1 MKSRKKLK
9 KEIKRAFNILY
20 KDILFYEAFVA
31 DANKEGARIILDKT
45 ITAEEELTKRVSVSE
60 GKYVKGRV
68 KMYFTKLRQDI
79 RAKVNEIGDELAAL

>member
-9 KEIKRAFNILY
+9 KEIKRAFNLLY

-31 DANKEGARIILDKT
+31 DANKDGARAILDKT
-45 ITAEEELTKRVSVSE
+45 IVAEEELTKRVSASE

-68 KMYFTKLRQDI
+68 KMYFSKLRQDI
-79 RAKVNEIGDELAAL
+79 AAKVNEIGDELAAL